1 MAHTKRVS
9 AIIDLDFIGPIHI
22 KTMTMDE
29 RKMFLSDRF
38 YEMKA
43 GEISERELI
52 SNLESIDSILN

>member
-9 AIIDLDFIGPIHI
+9 AIIDIDFIGPIHI

-29 RKMFLSDRF
+29 RKMFLSNMF

-52 SNLESIDSILN
+52 SYFESIDSILN